1 MLASLSVEKA
11 GSVTN
16 THRLLQWH
24 EKVVS
29 GPGHSRS
36 ETWFIY
42 HLGRRLKQLYAGS
55 TDPKDAGLAALTWD
69 YPTEGEEQEPS
80 ADAVLKEMN
89 GYTWPDRRQIES
101 FQQLKDDGTT
111 ACGGWLYCGV
121 YPNERDN
128 RARARRPDGPDGPGT
143 HLGWAWAWPAKRR
156 ICTIAPRQTNRAA
169 LGPSASG

>member
-1 MLASLSVEKA
+1 M
-11 GSVTN
+11 
-16 THRLLQWH
+16 
-24 EKVVS
+24 
-29 GPGHSRS
+29 
-36 ETWFIY
+36 
-42 HLGRRLKQLYAGS
+42 
-55 TDPKDAGLAALTWD
+55 D
-69 YPTEGEEQEPS
+69 
-80 ADAVLKEMN
+80 
-89 GYTWPDRRQIES
+89 GYTWPERRQIES

-121 YPNERDN
+121 YPEDRDN